1 MSLAV
6 QSSGDPGERRWHP
19 WRRVLLEQEWQ
30 TRNNLGVTL
39 RENWPKRNEVEHHPK
54 LLWAHLQWYSRKVT
68 HILESRLHSSW
79 QIDLALRSAEFSC
92 FISLTSS
99 QLPFLSGRKTKPST
113 WPPKPVCS
121 VTSYCF
127 TFLPSLIL
135 LAKES
140 SQESFFRW
148 TLSHALF
155 PGVNEAFGCTRKLS
169 PPLLSAG
176 RCFCPDCRPGK
187 VF

>member
-1 MSLAV
+1 MPSKVLSLAV
-6 QSSGDPGERRWHP
+6 SSP
-19 WRRVLLEQEWQ
+19 
-30 TRNNLGVTL
+30 
-39 RENWPKRNEVEHHPK
+39 
-54 LLWAHLQWYSRKVT
+54 
-68 HILESRLHSSW
+68 
-79 QIDLALRSAEFSC
+79 C
-92 FISLTSS
+92 LTSS

-155 PGVNEAFGCTRKLS
+155 PGVHEAFGCTRKLS

-176 RCFCPDCRPGK
+176 ELADVPVQIVGQESFSKGGAPVSPELSPKLDAHRIFCSLASCD
-187 VF
+187 